1 MAENPVPRYSLKFF
15 SCFSLFFNFEFLFF
29 IFYFYFY
36 FYFLFFCHFYIS
48 GSFGK
53 VFLVR
58 DKASKTVHALK
69 VLYVLRI
76 LANFYDNL
84 FYDCFRSV
92 EEQIIFLKFL
102 FFIFLF
108 FYFYFYYLFFMF
120 YLFLDL
126 FNLYFFDFIRLTIV
140 PYFLVIFYMI
150 YFTKIFLII
159 FIFCFLY

>member
-1 MAENPVPRYSLKFF
+1 MAENSVPRYSLKFF

-29 IFYFYFY
+29 IFYFY

-84 FYDCFRSV
+84 FYDCFGSV
-92 EEQIIFLKFL
+92 EEQIIFLKF
-102 FFIFLF
+102 FFLIFLF
-108 FYFYFYYLFFMF
+108 
-120 YLFLDL
+120 LFLL
-126 FNLYFFDFIRLTIV
+126 SIFDIL
-140 PYFLVIFYMI
+140 
-150 YFTKIFLII
+150 
-159 FIFCFLY
+159 FIFRPV